1 MLPVLEDLAQ
11 DLKANV
17 DIVKVNCNAKNKV
30 IGKDLNIRV
39 APTFHLYKNNN
50 KVRPLLCLMVKTS
63 KIVLLVG

>member
-50 KVRPLLCLMVKTS
+50 KVRPPLCLKIKTP
-63 KIVLLVG
+63 KIFFLV